1 MSDWQ
6 LAQLNIAQLKAPI
19 DSPELADFVANLN
32 RINTLAEQSAGFIWR
47 LIDDDSSGDA
57 MDQPFGDDMIVN
69 MSVWASVESLHDYV
83 YKTAH
88 AEIMSRRREWF
99 NRIQSVYAVLWWVPF
114 GHQPD
119 LHEAHQRLS
128 LIQKDGPGPN
138 AFTFKQV
145 QDKPSG

>member
-32 RINTLAEQSAGFIWR
+32 RINTLAEHSAGFVWR
-47 LIDDDSSGDA
+47 LIDDVSSGEA
-57 MDQPFGDDMIVN
+57 IDQPFGDDMIVN
-69 MSVWASVESLHDYV
+69 MSVWESVESLHDYV

-99 NRIQSVYAVLWWVPF
+99 NRVQSVTAVLWWVPA

-119 LHEAHQRLS
+119 LNEAHQRLS
-128 LIQKDGPGPN
+128 MIREEGPGPN
-138 AFTFKQV
+138 AFTFKRI
-145 QDKPSG
+145 QDKPLS